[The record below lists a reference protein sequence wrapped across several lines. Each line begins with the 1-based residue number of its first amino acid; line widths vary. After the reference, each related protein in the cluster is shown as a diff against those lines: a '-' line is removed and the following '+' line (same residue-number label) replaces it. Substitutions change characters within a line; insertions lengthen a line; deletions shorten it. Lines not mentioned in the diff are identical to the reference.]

1 MNREIKFRGL
11 RTDGKGWAIGDYNC
25 FNNCHSI
32 RFRDDVDPCEVR
44 VNPETVGQF
53 TGLTDKNGKEIFE
66 GDIES
71 TNGLCEW
78 HAETAS
84 FVWHW
89 HGTITVGMEGDE
101 KQWCEITGN
110 IHTP

>member
-1 MNREIKFRGL
+1 M
-11 RTDGKGWAIGDYNC
+11 DGKGWAYGAYVP
-25 FNNCHSI
+25 SG
-32 RFRDDVDPCEVR
+32 
-44 VNPETVGQF
+44 VNPYDIIIDGKDEHAVIASSVGQF
-53 TGLTDKNGKEIFE
+53 TGLKDKNGKEIWE

-71 TNGLCEW
+71 KNGLCEW

-89 HGTITVGMEGDE
+89 HGIDTLGMEGDE